1 MVEEYPLRLFS
12 RKTEDF
18 SVPVGKQLLL
28 RSVLRILC
36 LQTNAKMPKCHLFL
50 QTPTTSSLNVVA
62 KRKKINCECRIRK
75 GVLRGCHSQHP
86 SSESAFTI
94 NVYGVFSGPSLLRFV
109 RVLKTD
115 SISAHIWLGLTSLST
130 TNTFCFV
137 LATCE
142 NRAEAPRGLGCG
154 SRPTPKNTFSFAQQE
169 ATVFAISCSRKPFV
183 CQRFYQKIPLYN
195 RFRNF

>member
-1 MVEEYPLRLFS
+1 
-12 RKTEDF
+12 
-18 SVPVGKQLLL
+18 
-28 RSVLRILC
+28 
-36 LQTNAKMPKCHLFL
+36 MPKCRLSL
-50 QTPTTSSLNVVA
+50 RTPTTSRQNVHA
-62 KRKKINCECRIRK
+62 KREKINGECRIRK
-75 GVLRGCHSQHP
+75 RVLRGCNYKHP
-86 SSESAFTI
+86 PSESAFTI

-115 SISAHIWLGLTSLST
+115 SISAHIWLGLTSLAT
-130 TNTFCFV
+130 TNTFCFA

-183 CQRFYQKIPLYN
+183 CQRFYPKIPLYA